1 MRQSCISRAAT
12 GTVFAPNSAMEQPED
27 ARGGSYNRGMRR
39 CILFLLLGFLV
50 LAGPRAG
57 AQAFD
62 LTGPEVNL
70 HVKRGDVT
78 LPIGQVPNLLPGDR
92 LWIHP
97 NMPESQSAHYVLVV
111 AFLRGATN
119 PPPDTWFTRVEVW
132 SHDARQEGVFVNV
145 PDEAQQALLFL
156 APATGG
162 DFSTLRKTVRDR
174 PGTFVRAAQDL
185 QAASWDRMRL
195 NAFLN
200 DVKVTSQTDPKLL
213 KERAENSARS
223 LGIKVNQ
230 ECFLKPIEQQAS
242 CLSQQSEGLVMDD
255 SNSQSRVD
263 QLTSGSTHDLMN
275 QLSYS
280 PMGGGGAYSPYIG
293 AIVDTAKILSSLHQA
308 HYQYIPALA
317 LSSKDTL
324 NLRLNLAPSFRDP
337 KSVVVIALPPIG
349 PAVHPPLH
357 PVNTAE
363 NFCVARPD
371 LTLPAEGAPMV
382 LATEMAHD
390 LSLRVEAKSGP
401 VEIPLHADAALG
413 GLVLAHAAPAI
424 AGGELTGVVHGKW
437 GFDDWEGPRYR
448 LRAPLQNS
456 WEIPAADQSALVV
469 GREDTLHVEGDSTL
483 CVDKIEAST
492 TSGTTLP
499 VTWKSV
505 RPDSL
510 EVTVS
515 MKEATPGQVALSV
528 HQFGLEKADLL
539 TLRAYVEAASLEQ
552 LSLSQGDAV
561 AVLSGNRL
569 DEVAKV
575 TMEGITWAPAAL
587 TRVQDADRLAMNAD
601 GVTTGLEPGK
611 RYTANVLLRDGRALR
626 VPVAVAPPRP
636 QVTLLSKGTQDSTE
650 EAPSPVRLGSPDD
663 LPIEKR
669 VVFFLKA
676 KAPSNFPRK
685 QRVEVAATDGSFH
698 TVLSLSDGSL
708 ILEDSSTAL
717 GVVEPL
723 ARFGSSAFGPIQVR
737 AISPEGVTGDWIQLG
752 TLVRLPAFKEMHC
765 PRAQAKQC
773 MLSGGNLF
781 LVDSIATTPEFDNP
795 IEVPLDFTGTQLT
808 VPHPVNNAL
817 YLRLRDDPDTVQTL
831 VMPMM
836 PPAPAALPV
845 PPLPVSAPPAETKPA
860 PSTTTNQ

>member
-1 MRQSCISRAAT
+1 
-12 GTVFAPNSAMEQPED
+12 
-27 ARGGSYNRGMRR
+27 MRR
-39 CILFLLLGFLV
+39 CVYFLLFGFLV
-50 LAGPRAG
+50 MVGPRLFG
-57 AQAFD
+57 QAFD
-62 LTGPEVNL
+62 LAGPAVNI

-97 NMPESQSAHYVLVV
+97 DMPESQSAHYVLVV

-132 SHDARQEGVFVNV
+132 SRKSNEEGVFVNV
-145 PDEAQQALLFL
+145 PEEAQQALLFL

-162 DFSTLRKTVRDR
+162 DFNTLRKTVRDR
-174 PGTFVRAAQDL
+174 PGTFVRATQDL
-185 QAASWDRMRL
+185 QAASWDRMRM

-213 KERAENSARS
+213 KERAENSARG

-242 CLSQQSEGLVMDD
+242 CLSQQTEGLVMDD
-255 SNSQSRVD
+255 SNAQTRVE

-293 AIVDTAKILSSLHQA
+293 AIVDTAKILSSLHTA

-349 PAVHPPLH
+349 RSALPPLH
-357 PVNTAE
+357 PVNPAE
-363 NFCVARPD
+363 NYCVQKPD
-371 LTLPAEGAPMV
+371 LVLPAEGAPLA

-390 LSLRVEAKSGP
+390 LSLRIEAKPGT
-401 VEIPLHADAALG
+401 VEIPLHADSARG
-413 GLVLAHAAPAI
+413 GLVLAHSVPPI

-437 GFDDWEGPRYR
+437 GFDDWEGPRFH
-448 LRAPLQNS
+448 LRSPLQDS
-456 WEIPAADQSALVV
+456 WSIPTADQSALVV
-469 GREDTLHVEGDSTL
+469 GREDMLHVEGESTL
-483 CVDKIEAST
+483 CIDRIEAAT
-492 TSGTTLP
+492 ASGTSLP
-499 VTWKSV
+499 VTWKPS
-505 RPDSL
+505 RQENL

-515 MKEATPGQVALSV
+515 MKEAAPGQVALTV
-528 HQFGLEKADLL
+528 HQFGLEKPDTLM
-539 TLRAYVEAASLEQ
+539 LRAYVEAASLEQ

-561 AVLSGNRL
+561 AILSGNRL
-569 DEVAKV
+569 DEVAKA
-575 TMEGITWAPAAL
+575 TMDGITWTPTAL
-587 TRVQDADRLAMNAD
+587 SRVQDSDRLAMSAD

-611 RYTANVLLRDGRALR
+611 RYTANVVLRDGRSLR
-626 VPVAVAPPRP
+626 VPVVVATPRP
-636 QVTLLSKGTQDSTE
+636 QVILLSKGTQDAAE

-676 KAPSNFPRK
+676 KSPASFSRK

-708 ILEDSSTAL
+708 ILEDASTAL

-737 AISPEGVTGDWIQLG
+737 AVSPDGVTGDWIPLG
-752 TLVRLPAFKEMHC
+752 TLVRLPGFKELRC

-773 MLSGGNLF
+773 TLTGSNLF
-781 LVDSIATTPEFDNP
+781 LIDSIATTPEFDNP
-795 IEVPLDFTGTQLT
+795 VEVPLDFTGTQLS
-808 VPHPVNNAL
+808 VPHPVNNAV
-817 YLRLRDDPDTVQTL
+817 YLRLRDDADTVQTL
-831 VMPMM
+831 MMPVT
-836 PPAPAALPV
+836 PPAPAAQVSV
-845 PPLPVSAPPAETKPA
+845 PAAGTPPDAHASTNAPATAAVP
-860 PSTTTNQ
+860 